1 MDERG
6 WRTVALGLG
15 AVVVLLVVAVG
26 IVLIGGDGTG
36 PTDAAAT
43 PPPVASPTAVASLT
57 TVAIPTAAATPSA
70 TAAPSSA
77 PPTFPPVTAA
87 PSLAPS
93 ALAAVSPTPSGPQ
106 ASVTFIQFKLD
117 AAADPAGRVRTFTF
131 TTDGLGQIQAK
142 LSHSSPLGQTTM
154 CIQTGALAPFC
165 RTWAGGTL
173 LDDTKTAHDTWRVT
187 LIGADIA
194 TPTVDLTLTW
204 PTTHPGVTLTN
215 GRFQATGTVGGYNG
229 LVARLSPGSSG
240 TLTVTASWDSGHP
253 YPGRLEVNDLTSG
266 TSLPPVTPAAGAPI
280 NASMPVGPDLWEIR
294 LYDTSGLDP
303 GGAGPLL
310 TASLAWP

>member
-15 AVVVLLVVAVG
+15 AVVVLLIVAVG

-36 PTDAAAT
+36 PTGAAAT
-43 PPPVASPTAVASLT
+43 PTALASPTAVAS
-57 TVAIPTAAATPSA
+57 PTAAVTLPGA

-77 PPTFPPVTAA
+77 PPTAPPVTAA

-93 ALAAVSPTPSGPQ
+93 ASAAVSPTPSGPQ
-106 ASVTFIQFKLD
+106 ASVTFIQFRLD

-131 TTDGLGQIQAK
+131 TTDGPGQIQAK

-173 LDDTKTAHDTWRVT
+173 LDDTKAAHDTWRVT

-204 PTTHPGVTLTN
+204 PTAHPGVTLTN
-215 GRFQATGTVGGYNG
+215 GRFQATGTAGGNNG
-229 LVARLSPGSSG
+229 LVARLSPDSSG

-253 YPGRLEVNDLTSG
+253 YPGRLDVSDLTSG

-303 GGAGPLL
+303 GGAAPLL